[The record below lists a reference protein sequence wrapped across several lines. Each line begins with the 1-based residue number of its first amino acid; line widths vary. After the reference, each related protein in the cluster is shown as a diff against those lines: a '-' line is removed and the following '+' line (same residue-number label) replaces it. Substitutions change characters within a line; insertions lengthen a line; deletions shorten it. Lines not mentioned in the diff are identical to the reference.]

1 VLGRRKAR
9 EIDTELAADFMFNGM
24 RKTCALDVA
33 DDGGGSFE
41 DVGEVLQVS
50 RQRVQQIE
58 ESGIRAVHEK
68 QPGMVARLSDFRAFE
83 VRPWGVN
90 LRGVPKLK
98 EEGGW
103 GA

>member
-1 VLGRRKAR
+1 M
-9 EIDTELAADFMFNGM
+9 TAA
-24 RKTCALDVA
+24 
-33 DDGGGSFE
+33 GSFE
-41 DVGEVLQVS
+41 DVGEVLHVS

-58 ESGIRAVHEK
+58 EGSIRSVHEN

-90 LRGVPKLK
+90 LRGVPKLR